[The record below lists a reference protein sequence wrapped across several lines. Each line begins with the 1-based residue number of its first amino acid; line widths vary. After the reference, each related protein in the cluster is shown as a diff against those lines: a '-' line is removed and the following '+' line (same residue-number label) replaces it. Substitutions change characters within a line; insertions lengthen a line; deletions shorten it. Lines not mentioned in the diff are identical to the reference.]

1 MTNGGGLWKRPD
13 NPLQERGIRMKLK
26 TQQSLTIITFLAIP
40 VALMLF
46 FLLYPTL
53 QLFHYSLT
61 NWNGYSSSFQYIGLD
76 NYTKLFYD
84 FPDAWRAIRNNGL
97 YFIIHTLFIPVEL
110 LAAVL
115 LNRVMRG
122 SGFFRFGV
130 LMPYIINGI
139 AVAFMF
145 SYIYNPINGP
155 LNEFLRLVGLESWI
169 QSWLSDMGIV
179 NYSLIAVSIWRFSG
193 VHVILMLA
201 GLQSISKDLYEA
213 ARIDG
218 ANFFQQIRYITLPGI
233 RTVMEIILF
242 MNITGALLQY
252 DIPYV
257 ITGGGPGTSSSTFGL
272 YSLQTAFTYNNYGL
286 ASSMAVSLLVLII
299 VFSALQNWIVKDR
312 SGS

>member
-1 MTNGGGLWKRPD
+1 
-13 NPLQERGIRMKLK
+13 MKQI
-26 TQQSLTIITFLAIP
+26 TQQRLTIITFLAVP
-40 VALMLF
+40 VTLMLF
-46 FLLYPTL
+46 FLMYPTL
-53 QLFHYSLT
+53 QLFHYSIT
-61 NWNGYSSSFQYIGLD
+61 NWNGYSSSFDYIGLD
-76 NYTKLFYD
+76 NYTKLFSD
-84 FPDAWRAIRNNGL
+84 FPDAWRAISNNGL
-97 YFIIHTLFIPVEL
+97 YFIIHTLFLPVEL

-115 LNRVMRG
+115 LNRTIRG

-155 LNEFLRLVGLESWI
+155 LNEFLRLIGLENLI
-169 QSWLSDMGIV
+169 QSWLSDLGVV
-179 NYSLIAVSIWRFSG
+179 NYSLIAVSIWRFAG
-193 VHVILMLA
+193 VHIVLMLA
-201 GLQSISKDLYEA
+201 GLQSIPKDLYEA

-242 MNITGALLQY
+242 MNLSGALLQY

-257 ITGGGPGTSSSTFGL
+257 MTGGGPGVASSTFGL
-272 YSLQTAFTYNNYGL
+272 FSLQTAFTHNNYGL
-286 ASSMAVSLLVLII
+286 AASMAVTLLGLII
-299 VFSALQNWIVKDR
+299 IFTLIQNWIVKDR